1 MSSFTIRV
9 LLHRAGSADYAS
21 LAQRLRAIAVV
32 DVIRA
37 DDGTWYR
44 LPRGEYNYEG
54 EATSPQLMAAVTR
67 VADEVKPPSA
77 VQVTQAVRGG
87 WRGLELYKRALAA

>member
-9 LLHRAGSADYAS
+9 LLHRAGSSDYAS

-37 DDGTWYR
+37 EDGTWYR
-44 LPRGEYNYEG
+44 LPPGEYNYEG
-54 EATSPQLMAAVTR
+54 EATSAQLMAAVTR
-67 VADEVKPPSA
+67 VADAVKPPSA
-77 VQVTQAVRGG
+77 VLVTQAMRRE
-87 WRGLELYKRALAA
+87 WRGLEVFKRALAA